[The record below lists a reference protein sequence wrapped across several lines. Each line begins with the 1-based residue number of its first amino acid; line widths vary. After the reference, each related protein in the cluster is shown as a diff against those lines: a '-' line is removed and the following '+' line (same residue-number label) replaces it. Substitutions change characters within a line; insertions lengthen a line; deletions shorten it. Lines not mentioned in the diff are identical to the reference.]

1 MDVSHL
7 LDELNP
13 SQREAVTAPP
23 GHYLVLAG
31 AGSGKTRV
39 LTHRIGWLLQVE
51 RVSPW
56 SVLAVTF
63 TNKAA
68 GEMRG
73 RTEALIEGGARGLTI
88 GTFHGIAHRLL
99 RRHWREA
106 KLPETFQILDADDQ
120 QRLVKRTIQGLGL
133 DEARFPPRQATWF
146 INSAKDEGKRPDAL
160 DAGYNLTNRVLI
172 DVYRAYEASCQ
183 RAGLVDFAELLLRA
197 HELWLHDDA
206 LLAHYRERFRH
217 LLIDEF
223 QDTNTLQYA
232 WIRVLAG
239 QGRPSAASDRSRH
252 PASADTRA
260 SLPSAGSAGAAAGAI
275 GHVFV
280 VGDDDQAIYGWR
292 GAKVENVQHFL
303 RDFLSAKTIRLEQNY
318 RSTGT
323 ILAAANAVIAH
334 NPDRLGKQLWT
345 DGDAGTAIELYAA
358 YNEQDEARYVI
369 ERIRE
374 NLREGAKPSDAAIL
388 YRSNAQSRNFEEQ
401 LIQHK
406 IAYRVYGGLRYF
418 DRAEIKDALAYL
430 RLTANRH
437 DDAAFERAVNTPPR
451 GIGERTLDLLRQR
464 ARRENTSMW
473 DAVLGELGAE
483 ALAARAKNALRAF
496 VQLIDEL
503 TRDCVAPS
511 QEADDPSL
519 EALPLDGRGLGG
531 GDERAAGA
539 GGTADAGA
547 YGASP
552 PFQPFLR
559 QEGRALAD
567 EPLPLA
573 EQIEHAMARSGLRDF
588 YEKDS
593 RGSAESRVE
602 NLDELVNVASRF
614 RRTPD
619 DLEAGLSELAAFLS
633 HAALEAGEGQGEAWQ
648 DCVQLMTLHSAKG
661 LEFPLVFLVGLEDG
675 LFPSQKSI
683 EEPGR
688 LEEERRL
695 AYVGIT
701 RARDRLL
708 LTYAESRR
716 LHGVESYARPS
727 RFLSEIPGDLLH
739 EVRPRVQVSRPA
751 FAGRFVDSSAVATAP
766 FKLGQRVQ
774 HASFGEGVVLSYEGA
789 GTHTLVEINFAD
801 AGRKRL
807 VLAYANLAA
816 L

>member
-7 LDELNP
+7 LDGLNE

-51 RVSPW
+51 RFSPW

-68 GEMRG
+68 GEMRA
-73 RTEALIEGGARGLTI
+73 RTEGLIEGGARGLTI

-106 KLPETFQILDADDQ
+106 KLPETFQILDSDDQ
-120 QRLVKRTIQGLGL
+120 LRLVKRTMQGLGL
-133 DEARFPPRQATWF
+133 DESRFPPRQASWF

-160 DAGYNLTNRVLI
+160 DPGYNPVNRVLI
-172 DVYRAYEASCQ
+172 DVYRAYEEACRRS
-183 RAGLVDFAELLLRA
+183 GLVDFAELLLRA
-197 HELWLHDDA
+197 HELWLQNDA

-239 QGRPSAASDRSRH
+239 TTGQ
-252 PASADTRA
+252 
-260 SLPSAGSAGAAAGAI
+260 
-275 GHVFV
+275 VFV

-292 GAKVENVQHFL
+292 GARVENVQHFL
-303 RDFLSAKTIRLEQNY
+303 RDFPSAKTIRLEQNY
-318 RSTGT
+318 RSTGN

-345 DGDAGTAIELYAA
+345 AGDAGAPIELYAA

-374 NLREGAKPSDAAIL
+374 HLRAHAKPSDHAIL
-388 YRSNAQSRNFEEQ
+388 YRSNAQSRTFEEQ
-401 LIQHK
+401 LIQHD

-418 DRAEIKDALAYL
+418 DRAEVKDLLAYL

-451 GIGERTLDLLRQR
+451 GIGDRTLDLLRQR
-464 ARRENTSMW
+464 ARRDNASLWE
-473 DAVLGELGAE
+473 AALGELA
-483 ALAARAKNALRAF
+483 ADTLAGRGKNALRAF
-496 VQLIDEL
+496 LQLIDEL
-503 TRDCVAPS
+503 ARECLAPGVDAAAPAAF
-511 QEADDPSL
+511 QL
-519 EALPLDGRGLGG
+519 
-531 GDERAAGA
+531 ERAASGDEIERA
-539 GGTADAGA
+539 ARFAVDAEP
-547 YGASP
+547 ST
-552 PFQPFLR
+552 
-559 QEGRALAD
+559 D
-567 EPLPLA
+567 EPLALS
-573 EQIEHAMARSGLRDF
+573 EQVEHALARSGLREF

-593 RGSAESRVE
+593 RSSAESRTE
-602 NLDELVNVASRF
+602 NLDELVNVAARF
-614 RRTPD
+614 RRTPE
-619 DLEAGLSELAAFLS
+619 DLEAGLSELAAFLA

-661 LEFPLVFLVGLEDG
+661 LEFPQVFLVGMEDG
-675 LFPSQKSI
+675 LFPSQKST
-683 EEPGR
+683 EEAGR

-701 RARDRLL
+701 RARENLV

-727 RFLSEIPGDLLH
+727 RFLAEIPTELLH
-739 EVRPRVQVSRPA
+739 EVRPRVQISRPA
-751 FAGRFVDSSAVATAP
+751 FAGRASLQEASTP
-766 FKLGQRVQ
+766 FKLGQRVN
-774 HASFGEGVVLSYEGA
+774 HASFGEGVVLGYEGA
-789 GTHTLVEINFAD
+789 GAHTLIEVNFAG

-807 VLAYANLAA
+807 VLAFANLAA